1 MRHLRIDGT
10 PVNLPENGIPV
21 AVQGAVEKAAR
32 LNEAKRNGTRA
43 RDEADR
49 TLRGARHN
57 ETARRAKAYAETG
70 FFGDDESPID
80 AAEASAEQAQRDLE
94 ALRAAEQIAGRE
106 LSAAISATSE
116 AWAKSSRADA
126 KKALVKLTTVLRMGE
141 EAAAALR
148 DSIGTLNMLQERQDG
163 SGTLSVQ
170 FSKRSHIF
178 SLDAAIEGL
187 RQAVADASAEIES
200 RKKTTGIYTPAA
212 DEDEDAE
219 SGAIYNHH
227 PDVAERS
234 KPRHEPI
241 RD

>member
-1 MRHLRIDGT
+1 MRHLRINGQ
-10 PVNLPENGIPV
+10 PVNLPENGVPV
-21 AVQGAVEKAAR
+21 AVQEAVEKASR
-32 LNEAKRNGTRA
+32 LHEAKRNGTRA

-49 TLRGARHN
+49 ALRGARHN
-57 ETARRAKAYAETG
+57 ETTRRAKSYAETG
-70 FFGDDESPID
+70 SFGDEESPID
-80 AAEASAEQAQRDLE
+80 AAEAAAEQAQRDLE
-94 ALRAAEQIAGRE
+94 ALVAAEQIAGRE
-106 LSAAISATSE
+106 LNAAIAAASE
-116 AWAKSSRADA
+116 PWAKSSRADA

-148 DSIGTLNMLQERQDG
+148 DSIGTLNMLHDRQDG

-170 FSKRSHIF
+170 FSKQSHIF
-178 SLDAAIEGL
+178 SMDAAIEGL

-200 RKKTTGIYTPAA
+200 RKKTTGVYEPAE

-234 KPRHEPI
+234 KPRREPI